1 MTKVPGAT
9 NEEPLSFYA
18 MTQAINETKACSKST
33 SPLNPPPMYAV
44 VTKGRKKDKVM
55 ESDGSNDIMN
65 DVVKMDSGDVIMC
78 ENTDLYDATTDDEG
92 NISDNNEHTISGRSR
107 NCVESKC
114 KYEKDY
120 ENISAKENLERNGN
134 KDDNNSSAL
143 NKDSTLYSD
152 TINIFGRKSFEN
164 NQPCRHNNV
173 DENGKDMTDVV
184 YEKISDSKEM
194 PRQGALLSDNKRQ
207 SLA

>member
-1 MTKVPGAT
+1 MTEVPSST
-9 NEEPLSFYA
+9 DEEPLSFYA
-18 MTQAINETKACSKST
+18 MTQAINETKACSKSA
-33 SPLNPPPMYAV
+33 SPLNPRPVYAV
-44 VTKGRKKDKVM
+44 VTKAKKKDKVM
-55 ESDGSNDIMN
+55 ESDGANDIMN

-92 NISDNNEHTISGRSR
+92 NMSEENEHAIAGRSR
-107 NCVESKC
+107 NCVESKS

-164 NQPCRHNNV
+164 NRPCRHNNV

-184 YEKISDSKEM
+184 YENIFDSKEK
-194 PRQGALLSDNKRQ
+194 PGQGALLSDNKRQ